1 MSRFTKISRT
11 GKPLPDTAKT
21 WAAVLDSETG
31 LMWQADQSKQR
42 ATFTEAA
49 TIAADLTLAGHSD
62 WRVPTRKELVSLIDD
77 SRHNPAIDVDYF
89 PKTKSTWYWSASPC
103 AWAPG
108 SFAWV
113 VYFGSG
119 GVYNGGQNYAAFVR
133 AVRSASVPGQ

>member
-49 TIAADLTLAGHSD
+49 TIAADLTLGRRLFGVRHSATVNGRLRPRGAGTAGVSPGPSD
-62 WRVPTRKELVSLIDD
+62 QEAPEPFGHLADLAQVEVRRTAL
-77 SRHNPAIDVDYF
+77 
-89 PKTKSTWYWSASPC
+89 AS
-103 AWAPG
+103 
-108 SFAWV
+108 
-113 VYFGSG
+113 
-119 GVYNGGQNYAAFVR
+119 
-133 AVRSASVPGQ
+133 